1 MEGGRRKRRKGIVA
15 EMMAFLN
22 PYLADRD
29 ACCHVV
35 ITVAMTER
43 ENLFDKILVPQRIA
57 SYTGKSGQP

>member
-1 MEGGRRKRRKGIVA
+1 
-15 EMMAFLN
+15 MAFLN